1 MKSFTA
7 RARLGSVLPLLLF
20 AAIAPLH
27 GQEAGAGTLV
37 IRQGSREIG
46 AESFRI
52 TPDGAGR
59 KIASRTSYSATPP
72 LLTLEVTVV
81 VQGGEV
87 AFQLD
92 RRQGDAGA
100 QVYAVQR
107 RNRVTIRRV
116 ARGAEEASELP
127 GSGDLL
133 LLADSVFGPLL
144 QLIPLAT
151 ATPRVIT
158 ALFPES
164 GRRISFR
171 VQRLGGGDQ
180 RGSVIRMSG
189 MLEGEMHLGN
199 DGEVLRIL
207 LPALQLEAHRSP
219 L

>member
-1 MKSFTA
+1 MKPSTA
-7 RARLGSVLPLLLF
+7 RALLGSVLPLLLL
-20 AAIAPLH
+20 ASPAPLQ
-27 GQEAGAGTLV
+27 GQGASAGTLV
-37 IRQGSREIG
+37 IRQGTRDIG

-59 KIASRTSYSATPP
+59 KIASRTSYSAAPP
-72 LLTLEVTVV
+72 LLTLEVNVV
-81 VQGGEV
+81 VQNGEV

-92 RRQGDAGA
+92 RRRGDSGA

-116 ARGAEEASELP
+116 GRGAEEASELP

-133 LLADSVFGPLL
+133 LLADSVFGPLM

-151 ATPRVIT
+151 ATPRTVT

-171 VQRLGGGDQ
+171 VQRLAGPDQ
-180 RGSVIRMSG
+180 RGSVIRMTG

-199 DGEVLRIL
+199 DGELLRIL

-219 L
+219 T